1 MHSNAPQSFSKPLK
15 DSTPSKNSLFQNESR
30 KFETFLMIRFP
41 KMSGENMQE
50 MEPESLGHFQLMFE
64 WLIQQDKKLVIY
76 SWNGTN
82 VLKQGTEM
90 PKDQEA

>member
-1 MHSNAPQSFSKPLK
+1 M
-15 DSTPSKNSLFQNESR
+15 PS
-30 KFETFLMIRFP
+30 FETNRGFP

-50 MEPESLGHFQLMFE
+50 MEPEILGHFQLMFE

-82 VLKQGTEM
+82 LLKRGTEM
-90 PKDQEA
+90 PKNWKALETFKEGLYTQGR